1 MEEEC
6 TQREIY
12 YRLSRCNIVG
22 IKGKL
27 RDYDFD
33 KRREQYKVYLLR
45 YLIVDSFVLSLP
57 SQVFTGND
65 CVGGRGG
72 RRFERRNR
80 HRKR

>member
-1 MEEEC
+1 MYAERNILSVVAM
-6 TQREIY
+6 Q
-12 YRLSRCNIVG
+12 YRVG

-80 HRKR
+80 RRKR